1 MSSNVSHWGAA
12 AGPGPQQA
20 PPPRVLL
27 VSDDAEERALI
38 RALLDEAVR
47 AGMPLGEVSLDSAGD
62 YRQAVLLAADFDYIA
77 VLLGRV
83 GPAADGTPL
92 LRRAVAGRELPDP
105 FLVLAERAEPAAVQ
119 AAFAAGAADML
130 DKRELTA
137 ATLERAV
144 RYALA
149 LHRAETRAAGLEL
162 FDPATGLARQPLF
175 WEVLSLAVRRA
186 KRNKDFLALLM
197 LHIDCLE
204 QPTGKP
210 GVDPMAIA
218 VPLIAQR
225 VVRVLRA
232 SDTVARLD
240 DGHIAILVEAMPRA
254 EDIQIV
260 AEKTIAAAAGR
271 YEVDGRIFVVTVNV
285 GISLFPTSATDAG
298 GMLRSAAVA
307 TLAARDKGV
316 DAFHFG

>member
-1 MSSNVSHWGAA
+1 MSSNVSDWGGAS
-12 AGPGPQQA
+12 GPGPQQVA
-20 PPPRVLL
+20 GPRVLL
-27 VSDDAEERALI
+27 ISDDTEERALI
-38 RALLDEAVR
+38 RSLLDEAVR
-47 AGMPLGEVSLDSAGD
+47 AGMPLGDVSLDSAGD
-62 YRQAVLLAADFDYIA
+62 YRQAVLLATDFDYIA
-77 VLLGRV
+77 VLLGCV
-83 GPAADGTPL
+83 GPARDGTAL
-92 LRRAVAGRELPDP
+92 LRRAVSEHELPEP
-105 FLVLAERAEPAAVQ
+105 FLVLGDGAEPAAVQ
-119 AAFAAGAADML
+119 AAIAAGAADML

-162 FDPATGLARQPLF
+162 FDPPTGLARQPLF
-175 WEVLSLAVRRA
+175 WEMLSLAVRRA
-186 KRNKDFLALLM
+186 KRNKDFFALLM

-210 GVDPMAIA
+210 GVDPLAA
-218 VPLIAQR
+218 VMPLIARR

-240 DGHIAILVEAMPRA
+240 DGHLALLVESMPRA
-254 EDIQIV
+254 DDIQTV
-260 AEKTIAAAAGR
+260 AEKVIAGAAGR
-271 YEVDGRIFVVTVNV
+271 YEIEGRVFGVTMNV
-285 GISLFPTSATDAG
+285 GIALFPTSATDAG
-298 GMLRSAAVA
+298 GLLSKAAQA